1 MFLNIRSM
9 AIAGVLSLIPAV
21 ASAEWVRNADG
32 EVWVPPA
39 VTAPPAVNLDIN
51 TTGSVAAPP
60 RALPRTATPEAAAP
74 PAPARVP
81 EGTSTTDRRPC
92 DTQSY
97 KFNDGD
103 QVSVHR
109 C

>member
-1 MFLNIRSM
+1 MFFNIRSIV
-9 AIAGVLSLIPAV
+9 IAAVLSLSPV
-21 ASAEWVRNADG
+21 VTSAEWVRNPDG

-60 RALPRTATPEAAAP
+60 SAVPRSATPEAAAP
-74 PAPARVP
+74 PARARVP
-81 EGTSTTDRRPC
+81 QGTSAERHPGC

-103 QVSVHR
+103 RVSVHR